1 MKKLIFTSRG
11 LNTQIGRTL
20 ICKAMEEDH
29 HKNDKVILLITL
41 SEYYINDLL
50 LSTCLDMG
58 FKKEN
63 ILIIDDNTPILTLKR
78 KLDYIYVTEG
88 NTFDILHFIR
98 TAGLV
103 RKIKQ
108 SIKNGTV
115 YIGASAG
122 AMLAGTDISFAQ
134 DFDRNRQNMTDFT
147 GLQLFNGIII
157 PHYTETELQNYLS
170 HLSNSM
176 KKKYKHIYH
185 VADEGILILEEK

>member
-20 ICKAMEEDH
+20 ICKAMEEYH
-29 HKNDKVILLITL
+29 HN
-41 SEYYINDLL
+41 
-50 LSTCLDMG
+50 
-58 FKKEN
+58 
-63 ILIIDDNTPILTLKR
+63 IDDNTPILTLKR

-108 SIKNGTV
+108 SVKNGTV

-134 DFDRNRQNMTDFT
+134 DFDRHRQNMTDFT

-185 VADEGILILEEK
+185 VSNDGIVILEEK